1 MPPEGLI
8 GFTGDHEKRKT
19 VIATHP
25 RTISRASQRSRRPDS
40 RSLTEQVV
48 DALRDEI
55 ITGRLAPGE
64 TVNEPDLAERYGVS
78 KTPVREALR
87 LMAQDGWVLVLR
99 RKGYLVRPLALD
111 DIREIFALRRML
123 EPPLAGET
131 ARRAA
136 DDTVQQ
142 LRDLVAAQASIESD
156 FERAIRSAR
165 DYHMLIAQLSGNA
178 RAIRIVSGLIDEVVR
193 LIHLMPRLEENLR
206 SVAELEAHE
215 RITEA
220 IAQRDAE
227 GAADLM
233 RAHLVVAGREMTQT
247 FGAGV

>member
-1 MPPEGLI
+1 M
-8 GFTGDHEKRKT
+8 
-19 VIATHP
+19 ATHP
-25 RTISRASQRSRRPDS
+25 RTIARDSERSRQADS
-40 RSLTEQVV
+40 RSLTEQIF
-48 DALRDEI
+48 DALREEI

-64 TVNEPDLAERYGVS
+64 TVNEPELAERYGVS

-87 LMAQDGWVLVLR
+87 LIAQDGWVLVLR

-111 DIREIFALRRML
+111 DVREIFALRRML

-131 ARRAA
+131 ARRAD
-136 DDTVQQ
+136 DDTIQQ

-156 FERAIRSAR
+156 FERTIRSAR

-178 RAIRIVSGLIDEVVR
+178 RAVRIVSRLVDEVVR
-193 LIHLMPRLEENLR
+193 LIHLMPRLEENVR
-206 SVAELEAHE
+206 SVAELEAHD

-233 RAHLVVAGREMTQT
+233 RAHLVVAGRGMTEA
-247 FGAGV
+247 FGAGI